1 MAGRTWVAKLI
12 EDLLSI
18 NLHQVDV
25 LNKEPQVFIKGRCID
40 GVDDGHEGS
49 PILVIELDG
58 FFLEFPFAQ
67 LIHEAS
73 LVDSLFP
80 TALQLGFFFGDESL
94 SFPFRTLEH
103 PKSPFLGVDLQI
115 CEEP

>member
-1 MAGRTWVAKLI
+1 MAGRTRMAKLI

-18 NLHQVDV
+18 NLHEVYV
-25 LNKEPQVFIKGRCID
+25 LNKEPQVFIKGGCID

-58 FFLEFPFAQ
+58 FLLEFSFAQ
-67 LIHEAS
+67 LIHEAR

-94 SFPFRTLEH
+94 GFSFRKLEH
-103 PKSPFLGVDLQI
+103 PRSPFFGVDL
-115 CEEP
+115 